1 MLLISNQIHDCQRSN
16 DDLKNLFKRCHSNER
31 KYVCPICSKAFKRNG
46 TLLAHRRVH
55 LDINE
60 MPHFDCEYCQKK
72 FPTKT
77 KLNEHLRIHTGEKPY
92 KCDQCDYAATQ
103 IGNLRKVPY
112 NMESILWTISFRL
125 IDTIFY

>member
-1 MLLISNQIHDCQRSN
+1 
-16 DDLKNLFKRCHSNER
+16 
-31 KYVCPICSKAFKRNG
+31 
-46 TLLAHRRVH
+46 
-55 LDINE
+55 

-103 IGNLRKVPY
+103 VGNLRIVPY
-112 NMESILWTISFRL
+112 NMEFHNLWTISFRIIKIGSPGL
-125 IDTIFY
+125 DFWYSNHFSDQMELKLRKHKKNIHANKNKPSEMSKTANDDENEMTIDEGQG

>member
-1 MLLISNQIHDCQRSN
+1 MIHNHSN
-16 DDLKNLFKRCHSNER
+16 DNLKNLFKRCHSNER

-92 KCDQCDYAATQ
+92 KCDQCDYAGSSLIT
-103 IGNLRKVPY
+103 LRRHKVGFIY
-112 NMESILWTISFRL
+112 ISSMVMTVFL
-125 IDTIFY
+125 ANACH